1 MAVRKLNDKV
11 FEVGAIDWDRK
22 LFDELVHLPD
32 GTSYNAYIIKGSEKT
47 VLIDTVD
54 PTKEDVLIKN
64 LKSLEIDKIDY
75 IVSNHAEQDHSG
87 AIPLILELYPD
98 AKVITNKK
106 CKNMLVDHLEINDE
120 KFIII
125 NDKDTVSLG
134 DKTLEFRL
142 TPWVHWPETM
152 ITYLQEDKM
161 FFTCDFFGAHRA
173 ASNLY
178 VSSEPK
184 VYFGAKRYYAEIMMP
199 FRKQIEKH
207 LQMIGEYDVEFICPS
222 HGPVYDK
229 PKFIIDA
236 YKDWVAPGVRNKVLI
251 PYVSMHGST
260 KLMVEHLTDLLME
273 KGIAVKPFNLTTSD
287 LGEFAMELVDAATV
301 VFGSPVVLTGAH
313 PLIVYA
319 AYFTGALRP
328 KIKNTGILTS
338 FGWGGKALEQIK
350 SLIGPLKIEY
360 FDPVQVKG
368 KPGDDDINAITELAE
383 KIVEKHKN
391 LEMGKGLY
399 FDVD

>member
-1 MAVRKLNDKV
+1 MAVRKLNDSV

-32 GTSYNAYIIKGSEKT
+32 GTSYNAYIVKGSEKT

-54 PTKEDVLIKN
+54 PTKDDVLIRN
-64 LKSLEIDKIDY
+64 LKSLNIKKIDY
-75 IVSNHAEQDHSG
+75 IISNHAEQDHSG
-87 AIPLILELYPD
+87 AIPLILKLYPGS
-98 AKVITNKK
+98 KVITNKK
-106 CKNMLVDHLEINDE
+106 CKNMLVDHLDIDDD
-120 KFIII
+120 KFIVI
-125 NDKDTVSLG
+125 NDKDTFSLG

-207 LQMIGEYDVEFICPS
+207 LNMISEYEVDYICPS

-236 YKDWVAPGVRNKVLI
+236 YKDWVSPGVRNKVLI

-260 KLMVEHLTDLLME
+260 KIMVEHLTDLLME
-273 KGIAVKPFNLTTSD
+273 KEIAVKPFNLTTSD

-301 VFGSPVVLTGAH
+301 VFGSPIVLTGAH

-350 SLIGPLKIEY
+350 SLIGPLKIEI
-360 FDPVQVKG
+360 F
-368 KPGDDDINAITELAE
+368 
-383 KIVEKHKN
+383 
-391 LEMGKGLY
+391 
-399 FDVD
+399 